1 MTTVTKYRFPT
12 TSVRAAV
19 RCAIACDD
27 DINWRIYLDAA
38 SRTERRAAQKSWRD
52 IDSPTPGERAL
63 TAALDRR
70 RA

>member
-1 MTTVTKYRFPT
+1 MTPPIKYRFPT

-19 RCAIACDD
+19 RIAIACDD
-27 DINWRIYLDAA
+27 DINWRTYLDATT
-38 SRTERRAAQKSWRD
+38 RTELRAAQKSWRD